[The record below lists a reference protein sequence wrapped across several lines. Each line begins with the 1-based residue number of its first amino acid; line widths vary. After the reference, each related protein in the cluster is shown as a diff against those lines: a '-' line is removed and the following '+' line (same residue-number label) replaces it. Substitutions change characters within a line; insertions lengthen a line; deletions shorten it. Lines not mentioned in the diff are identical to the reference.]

1 MALSRKGDCK
11 MKKFLV
17 LTCMIA
23 SVLGLTACNGSKELS
38 EYEEQKLMK
47 ARILAENNY
56 VPAIQEIAENYG
68 SAYFDD
74 FTAEEISYLIGQ
86 TYQIETNG
94 YAFKSALSSFE
105 KANEEIGGP
114 GRVIDSTAVIDDDQI
129 IVTVNIQ
136 GDKADAKAEIVVSND
151 MFYALESASLNKVS
165 TVKDSMGKAGMN
177 TLLGMGSVFC
187 VLILISLIISCF
199 NIIPKLQKMFEKK
212 PEEQDEGAIG
222 IDKAVEQIAKLEES
236 SEEDDL
242 ELIAVIAAAIAASEG
257 ATSTDGFVVRSI
269 RRRRT
274 F

>member
-11 MKKFLV
+11 MKKFLI

-23 SVLGLTACNGSKELS
+23 SVLGMTACSGNKELT
-38 EYEEQKLMK
+38 EYEQQKMMK
-47 ARILAENNY
+47 ARILAESNY
-56 VPAIQEIAENYG
+56 VPAIQEIVANYG
-68 SAYFDD
+68 AAYFDD
-74 FTAEEISYLIGQ
+74 FTADEISYLIGQ

-94 YAFKSALSSFE
+94 YAFKGALESFE

-114 GRVIDSTAVIDDDQI
+114 GQVIDSTAVIDDDKI
-129 IVTVNIQ
+129 IVTVNIH
-136 GDKADAKAEIVVSND
+136 GTKAPATAEIVVSND

-165 TVKDSMGKAGMN
+165 TMSDSMGKAAMN
-177 TLLGMGSVFC
+177 TLLGMGSVFI

-199 NIIPKLQKMFEKK
+199 NIIPKIQKAFEKK
-212 PEEQDEGAIG
+212 PEEQPSSTTG
-222 IDKAVEQIAKLEES
+222 IEKAVAQIAQQEES
-236 SEEDDL
+236 TEDDL

-269 RRRRT
+269 KRRKA